1 MKSIIEEL
9 YYGNVC
15 LEAACGNQDDE
26 ARELRNY
33 ILTHYEDLSST
44 LTEKQKETFE
54 KFNDCTAELNC
65 MTERD
70 IFKYAFRLGARIA
83 IEVLMPN
90 GDFDLPI

>member
-9 YYGNVC
+9 YFGNVC
-15 LEAACGNQDDE
+15 LEAAYGNQDDK
-26 ARELRNY
+26 ARKLRNY

-83 IEVLMPN
+83 IEVFCHDED
-90 GDFDLPI
+90 G